1 MCIYNNIHRDVV
13 TICAGKEDDK
23 VSLELKELVA
33 IEFKRNGLFYLDKIG
48 KVFELYADLLVSENK
63 KYNLTSIINPQ
74 DIVDKHFV
82 DSILGF
88 EKFKEKNPKTLP
100 LVVMDIGTGAGFPG
114 IPLILYDQICNE
126 GKLIKEIHLV
136 DSNKK
141 KTEFLCLVGDILAKS
156 LGKKLFSVHNNRLET
171 LELVGDSPDLF
182 LSRATGNI
190 SRVIEHLAEF
200 LVKNGQILNDSSL
213 LYYGG
218 LNVQRLKEGYQLSS
232 KTDSGHRVQFNVSM
246 EIIAEFE
253 FSIQNYRRINI
264 MYSLNPGT

>member
-1 MCIYNNIHRDVV
+1 
-13 TICAGKEDDK
+13 
-23 VSLELKELVA
+23 VSLELRELVA
-33 IEFKRNGLFYLDKIG
+33 IEFKRNGLFYVDKIG
-48 KVFELYADLLVSENK
+48 EVFELYADLLISENK

-100 LVVMDIGTGAGFPG
+100 LVIMDIGTGAGFPG
-114 IPLILYDQICNE
+114 IPLILYDQICNK

-156 LGKKLFSVHNNRLET
+156 LGKKLFTVHNNRLET

-190 SRVIEHLAEF
+190 NKVIEHLGEF
-200 LVKNGQILNDSSL
+200 LVKNGQILNASSL

-218 LNVQRLKEGYQLSS
+218 LNVQRLKEGYELKS
-232 KTDSGHRVQFNVSM
+232 KTDYGHRVQFNVSM

-253 FSIQNYRRINI
+253 FSIHNYRRINI

>member
-1 MCIYNNIHRDVV
+1 MCIYHNIHRDFV
-13 TICAGKEDDK
+13 TICAGKEDNK
-23 VSLELKELVA
+23 VSLELRELIA
-33 IEFKRNGLFYLDKIG
+33 IEFKRNGLFYVDKIG
-48 KVFELYADLLVSENK
+48 EVFELYADLLISENK
-63 KYNLTSIINPQ
+63 KYNLTSIINPH

-100 LVVMDIGTGAGFPG
+100 LVMMDIGTGAGFPG
-114 IPLILYDQICNE
+114 IPLILYDQICNK

-141 KTEFLCLVGDILAKS
+141 KTEFLCLVGDILSKS
-156 LGKKLFSVHNNRLET
+156 LGKKLFTVHNNRLET

-190 SRVIEHLAEF
+190 NKVIEHLGEF
-200 LVKNGQILNDSSL
+200 LVKNGQILNASSL

-218 LNVQRLKEGYQLSS
+218 LNVQRLKEEYEL
-232 KTDSGHRVQFNVSM
+232 KTMTDSGYRVQFNISM

-253 FSIQNYRRINI
+253 FSIQNYKRTNI
-264 MYSLNPGT
+264 IYSLNPGT